1 MPKKYFSRL
10 GLGIVW
16 LLSIMLWGVTSAT
29 AQSTELSPMDILVRS
44 YDNKA
49 DYNLDRNLAL
59 AKRQIDSAAA
69 LIKAHP
75 TLIRARIKANH
86 LNELG
91 NYHQKLEEFDIALS
105 YQLEAIRIFEE
116 IKDDFRTTIVKVNMA
131 NLLFAMKQ
139 YTKAE
144 KVALEAIAL
153 ERKGNYHR
161 QLGKSL
167 SLLSAI
173 YFNTNRGDDTMALL
187 DEALI
192 HSKAAEDTETIIYIC
207 LNRIQNFQI
216 LGPLEKAASYID
228 ELEALAKQF
237 NHQFGKANA
246 LHFKGLLANERHQYA
261 LSNTYYQQSL
271 ELFKKEQSV
280 FHQIEVHRDI
290 SKNSIAIN
298 DYKTAYESAHAVN
311 GLLDTLYTKR
321 QEGKVNELTVKYD
334 TEKKEA
340 QLLQQQS
347 ALELASLRA
356 RQAEF
361 DIFQRNQQIETQV
374 QDLEK
379 ASLREKQAQ
388 LEAERDAEHI
398 ALQNDQ
404 INSAKQRQRGFIIGL
419 LIVSV
424 LLGLLTW
431 QFLVARRANKALSKS
446 NTRIELMLRELHHR
460 VKNNLQMVSS
470 LFRLQARR
478 MSDVNIATV
487 LREGQARVEAMSI
500 LHQQLYQTE
509 MVTNI
514 NLQTYLDTLLDKLQY
529 AYGFSGR
536 AFTANISVEPT
547 EIDVDK
553 ALPIGLIVNEL
564 LTNSFKYAFK
574 DCSEPHIHLEIRPTY
589 LYYKDNGVG
598 LPASFN
604 PQQVESFGTR
614 LISSFSQQLN
624 GRFKYSNDNGLS
636 FRLDWQL

>member
-1 MPKKYFSRL
+1 MPQKYPPRL
-10 GLGIVW
+10 GLAIVW
-16 LLSIMLWGVTSAT
+16 LFSILLWGITNAT

-59 AKRQIDSAAA
+59 AKRQIDTAAA

-75 TLIRARIKANH
+75 TQVRARIKANH
-86 LNELG
+86 FNELG
-91 NYHQKLEEFDIALS
+91 NYHQKLEEFDVALS

-173 YFNTNRGDDTMALL
+173 YFNTNRGDETMALL

-216 LGPLEKAASYID
+216 LGSLEKAAPYID
-228 ELEALAKQF
+228 ELESLANQF

-246 LHFKGLLANERHQYA
+246 LHFKGLLANERNQYA
-261 LSNTYYQQSL
+261 LANDYYHQSI

-356 RQAEF
+356 REAEF

-404 INSAKQRQRGFIIGL
+404 IDSAKQRQRGFIIGL

-431 QFLVARRANKALSKS
+431 QFLVARRANKALSQS

-478 MSDVNIATV
+478 MTDVNTATV

-509 MVTNI
+509 TVTNI

-529 AYGFSGR
+529 AYGFSETP
-536 AFTANISVEPT
+536 FTANISVEPT

-574 DCSEPHIHLEIRPTY
+574 DNPAPHIHLEIRPTY

-604 PQQVESFGTR
+604 PQQIESFGTR

-624 GRFKYSNDNGLS
+624 GRYKYSNDNGLI